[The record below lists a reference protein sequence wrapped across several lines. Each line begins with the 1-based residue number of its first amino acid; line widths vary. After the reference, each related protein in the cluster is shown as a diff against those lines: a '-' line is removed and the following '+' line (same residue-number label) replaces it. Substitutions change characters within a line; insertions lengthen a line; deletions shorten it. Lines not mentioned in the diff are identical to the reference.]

1 MHERTRRWSG
11 ASGPPPNLPSKA
23 STVAVRAMTREL
35 SVEQTRELMNKAEMV
50 HLAALNL
57 ANTLGVFHGIN
68 DALEDGEAVGPEV
81 RAINVIQSDLL
92 HLLVIRVCAL
102 CDGAQN
108 RADDASIAVL
118 VAAVVDPNIR
128 AGLIAAD
135 ERWRAGIGPRAER
148 CGSVEQSI
156 GALKG
161 RWTAVTSHPEIL
173 KKLYHFRNKR
183 LGHVTVSSGL
193 GQESQLRELWSTA
206 RKVLSAA
213 RQVRLVFYREDF
225 NYLKSSS
232 RAAVF
237 GGQLVNGLKPRA
249 ARHVR

>member
-1 MHERTRRWSG
+1 MG
-11 ASGPPPNLPSKA
+11 
-23 STVAVRAMTREL
+23 REL
-35 SVEQTRELMNKAEMV
+35 SVELTRELMNKAEAV

-68 DALEDGEAVGPEV
+68 DALEDGQVGGSEA
-81 RAINVIQSDLL
+81 RAITVIQSDLL

-102 CDGAQN
+102 CEAAQS

-118 VAAVVDPNIR
+118 VSAVADQKIR
-128 AGLIAAD
+128 AGLIVAD

-148 CGSVEQSI
+148 CASVGQSI

-173 KKLYHFRNKR
+173 KRLYHFRNKR
-183 LGHVTVSSGL
+183 LGHVTVANLL
-193 GQESQLRELWSTA
+193 GQESQLRELWLTA

-225 NYLKSSS
+225 DYLKSSS
-232 RAAVF
+232 RAAAF
-237 GGQLVNGLKPRA
+237 GGQLVNALKPRSGQ
-249 ARHVR
+249 

>member
-1 MHERTRRWSG
+1 MD
-11 ASGPPPNLPSKA
+11 
-23 STVAVRAMTREL
+23 REL
-35 SVEQTRELMNKAEMV
+35 PVEQTRELMGKAEAV

-68 DALEDGEAVGPEV
+68 DALEDGKANGPEV

-102 CDGAQN
+102 CEAAQN

-118 VAAVVDPNIR
+118 VNAVADQKVR

-148 CGSVEQSI
+148 CASVEQSI

-161 RWTAVTSHPEIL
+161 QWASVTSHPEIL
-173 KKLYHFRNKR
+173 GRLYHFRNKR
-183 LGHVTVSSGL
+183 LGHVTVANLL
-193 GQESQLRELWSTA
+193 GKESQLRELWLTA
-206 RKVLSAA
+206 QKVLSAA
-213 RQVRLVFYREDF
+213 RQVRLVFYQEDF
-225 NYLKSSS
+225 DYLKSSS
-232 RAAVF
+232 KAAVF
-237 GGQLVNGLKPRA
+237 GGQLVSALKP
-249 ARHVR
+249 